1 MDRRRTN
8 IFYRFRS
15 KGVRGKR
22 KTTKAVEKKS
32 ETQLGIKVNGRNKEI
47 MSIERSRKQN

>member
-8 IFYRFRS
+8 IFYSFRS

-22 KTTKAVEKKS
+22 KTTKAVEKKVGNTVRDKC
-32 ETQLGIKVNGRNKEI
+32 EWK
-47 MSIERSRKQN
+47 KQRDNVDREE